1 MFQFWELCV
10 CITGIVGGTVI
21 GQYRVYGSGLGNPG
35 GTANTKT
42 KSDRMSDN
50 SLLIRPLSD
59 LFPATARWIYIDA
72 ATSGLLPET
81 ARERVAAV
89 FEAQLVASFGEN
101 HALSMAQ
108 SCREFFARLIHAVAA
123 DIGLFASSVEALDS
137 IAGRLVPRQRSSNLV
152 LCTALSRPSFAAYWR
167 RFAQRHGLEIREAA
181 FDATGFLV
189 APLGKLIDSETLM
202 VAMPALSHARGWR
215 LPIAEIGSLCRERN
229 ATFLVD
235 GSASVGIIR
244 TDVVRDGVG
253 GLFVAAE
260 GNALGVHGLA
270 FACLHEDWGK
280 SGDPFSRHRKA
291 SDYRTETPHLLS
303 LAAAQEVLRIFDE
316 CGAAE
321 IERHAVELAEQLRR
335 ALEELGMPVERPQ
348 ISGQLGH
355 VAAIGVAG
363 EAVDKSLRDP
373 GLRKFAEQL
382 TSGRVRYAVRCGQL
396 QFGFHL
402 YNRLRDVMDVRRI
415 AVQSLA
421 D

>member
-1 MFQFWELCV
+1 MGS
-10 CITGIVGGTVI
+10 IGIWLRARQLGG
-21 GQYRVYGSGLGNPG
+21 
-35 GTANTKT
+35 ANTKKKPVLMPDT
-42 KSDRMSDN
+42 

-59 LFPATARWIYIDA
+59 QFPATARWIYIDA
-72 ATSGLLPET
+72 ASSGLLPET

-108 SCREFFARLIHAVAA
+108 SCREFFAGLIHAAAA

-137 IAGRLVPRQRSSNLV
+137 ISGRLEPRQRSNLV
-152 LCTALSRPSFAAYWR
+152 LCTALSRPSFATYWR
-167 RFAQRHGLEIREAA
+167 RYAQRHGLEIREAP
-181 FDATGFLV
+181 FDAAGFLA
-189 APLGKLIDSETLM
+189 APLSKLIDSGTLM

-215 LPIAEIGSLCRERN
+215 LPVAEIGSLCRERN
-229 ATFLVD
+229 ADFLVD
-235 GSASVGIIR
+235 GSASVGVIR
-244 TDVVRDGVG
+244 TDVVGEGIG

-260 GNALGVHGLA
+260 GNVLGVHGVA
-270 FACLHEDWGK
+270 FACLGEDWGR
-280 SGDPFSRHRKA
+280 GANPFTRQRTT
-291 SDYRTETPHLLS
+291 SDYRTEMPHLLG
-303 LAAAQEVLRIFDE
+303 LAAAQETLRVFDQ
-316 CGAAE
+316 CGAAR

-355 VAAIGVAG
+355 VAAIGVPAEVAETG
-363 EAVDKSLRDP
+363 LCDP

-382 TSGRVRYAVRCGQL
+382 SSGRVRYAVRGGQL

>member
-1 MFQFWELCV
+1 
-10 CITGIVGGTVI
+10 
-21 GQYRVYGSGLGNPG
+21 
-35 GTANTKT
+35 
-42 KSDRMSDN
+42 MSDN
-50 SLLIRPLSD
+50 SQLIRPLSN

-72 ATSGLLPET
+72 ASSGLLPET

-108 SCREFFARLIHAVAA
+108 SCREFFARLIHAAAA
-123 DIGLFASSVEALDS
+123 DVGLFSSSVEALDS
-137 IAGRLVPRQRSSNLV
+137 VAGRLEPRQRSNLV
-152 LCTALSRPSFAAYWR
+152 LCSALSRPAFADFWR
-167 RFAQRHGLEIREAA
+167 RYAQRHGLEVREVA
-181 FDATGFLV
+181 FDAGGFLV
-189 APLGKLIDSETLM
+189 APLGKLIDSATLM

-215 LPIAEIGSLCRERN
+215 LPVAEIGSLCRERN
-229 ATFLVD
+229 AVFLVD

-244 TDVVRDGVG
+244 TDVLRDGVD

-260 GNALGVHGLA
+260 GNSLGVLGLA
-270 FACLHEDWGK
+270 FACIDESWDRTAN
-280 SGDPFSRHRKA
+280 PFPRHRKA
-291 SDYRTETPHLLS
+291 HDYRTEMPQPLS
-303 LAAAQEVLRIFDE
+303 LAAAQESLRIFDS

-321 IERHAVELAEQLRR
+321 IERHAIDLAEQLRL
-335 ALEELGMPVERPQ
+335 ALEELGMPVERPR

-355 VAAIGVAG
+355 VAAVGVPVGA
-363 EAVDKSLRDP
+363 ADTPLRDP

-382 TSGRVRYAVRCGQL
+382 TSGRVRYSVRGGQL

-402 YNRLRDVMDVRRI
+402 YNRLRDVMEVRRI

>member
-10 CITGIVGGTVI
+10 CITGIVRGTVI
-21 GQYRVYGSGLGNPG
+21 GQYRAYGSGPGNPG
-35 GTANTKT
+35 RTANTKT
-42 KSDRMSDN
+42 KSDRMPDN

-72 ATSGLLPET
+72 ASSGLLPET
-81 ARERVAAV
+81 ARERVTAV

-108 SCREFFARLIHAVAA
+108 SCREFFAGLIHAAAA

-137 IAGRLVPRQRSSNLV
+137 IAGRLEPLQPSGNLV

-167 RFAQRHGLEIREAA
+167 RYAQRHGLEIREAA
-181 FDATGFLV
+181 FDAGGFLV
-189 APLGKLIDSETLM
+189 ASLGKLIDSATLM
-202 VAMPALSHARGWR
+202 VAMPVLSHARGWR
-215 LPIAEIGSLCRERN
+215 LPVAEIGSLCRERN
-229 ATFLVD
+229 VAFLVD

-244 TDVVRDGVG
+244 TDVVHDGIN

-260 GNALGVHGLA
+260 GNVLGVHGLA
-270 FACLHEDWGK
+270 VACLDEDWGRRT
-280 SGDPFSRHRKA
+280 DPFLRHRKA
-291 SDYRTETPHLLS
+291 SHYRTEMPHLLS

-321 IERHAVELAEQLRR
+321 IERHAVELAEQLRL

-355 VAAIGVAG
+355 VTAVGVPLESA
-363 EAVDKSLRDP
+363 DTTLRDP
-373 GLRKFAEQL
+373 GLLKFAEQL

>member
-1 MFQFWELCV
+1 
-10 CITGIVGGTVI
+10 
-21 GQYRVYGSGLGNPG
+21 
-35 GTANTKT
+35 
-42 KSDRMSDN
+42 MSDN

-81 ARERVAAV
+81 AKERVSAV

-108 SCREFFARLIHAVAA
+108 SCREFFARLIHAAAA

-137 IAGRLVPRQRSSNLV
+137 IAVRLEPRQQSGNLV

-167 RFAQRHGLEIREAA
+167 NFAQRHGLEIREAA
-181 FDATGFLV
+181 FDAGGFLL
-189 APLGKLIDSETLM
+189 APLEKLIDSATLL
-202 VAMPALSHARGWR
+202 VAMPALSHVRGWR
-215 LPIAEIGSLCRERN
+215 LPVSEIGNLCRERN
-229 ATFLVD
+229 VVFLVD

-244 TDVVRDGVG
+244 TDVVRDGID

-270 FACLHEDWGK
+270 VACLDEACG
-280 SGDPFSRHRKA
+280 SSADPFLRRVKA
-291 SDYRTETPHLLS
+291 SEYRKEMPHLLS
-303 LAAAQEVLRIFDE
+303 LAAAQEVLRILDE
-316 CGAAE
+316 CGATK
-321 IERHAVELAEQLRR
+321 IERHAFELAEQLRL

-348 ISGQLGH
+348 ISGQLAH
-355 VAAIGVAG
+355 VAAIGVPVESA
-363 EAVDKSLRDP
+363 DTSLRDP
-373 GLRKFAEQL
+373 GLRRFTEQL
-382 TSGRVRYAVRCGQL
+382 TSGRVRYAVRGGQL